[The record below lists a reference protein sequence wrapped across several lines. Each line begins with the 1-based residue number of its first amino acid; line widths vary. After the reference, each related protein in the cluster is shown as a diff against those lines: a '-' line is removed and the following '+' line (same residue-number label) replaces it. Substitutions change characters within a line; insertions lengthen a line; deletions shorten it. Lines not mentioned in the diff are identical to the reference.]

1 MAKTASKAAPV
12 KSESKPARKA
22 AAPKAPK
29 PAKAAAP
36 TLHPIEKAALDAH
49 AKLTSLNLA
58 EDLRSAIEWCVGSYR
73 YDRNPVGLYETVARA
88 VEVFQQEKAKK
99 NKGITAPFI
108 ASLEKALATR

>member
-1 MAKTASKAAPV
+1 MAKTASKAALV

-99 NKGITAPFI
+99 TKGVTAPFI
-108 ASLEKALATR
+108 AALEKALANR